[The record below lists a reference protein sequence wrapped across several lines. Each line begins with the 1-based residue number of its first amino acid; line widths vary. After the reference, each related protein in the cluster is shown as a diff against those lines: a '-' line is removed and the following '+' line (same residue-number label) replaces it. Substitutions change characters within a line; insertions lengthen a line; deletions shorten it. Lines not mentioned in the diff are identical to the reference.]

1 MLCLGPRPPT
11 GLRLHEPPRS
21 DGVGLEKHIVLAF
34 SVTSWHCWA
43 NVISGVS
50 DSPGGRAALAV
61 AASERV
67 LGPAR
72 MSRLKQAACVYSVT
86 LCSSARVYLFVF

>member
-1 MLCLGPRPPT
+1 MPRPPPPHWAPLT
-11 GLRLHEPPRS
+11 RAPAFRWGGFGEAYCAGFFCDLVALLGKRYLGRLGL
-21 DGVGLEKHIVLAF
+21 A
-34 SVTSWHCWA
+34 
-43 NVISGVS
+43 
-50 DSPGGRAALAV
+50 GGRAALAV

-86 LCSSARVYLFVF
+86 LCSSARVYLFIF